1 MFPTT
6 TLLAPTVHQLW
17 RHKQSKTGRG
27 GCCEGVLE
35 RWAQGGLTLHQ
46 ASGLVQDPKVE
57 VLLLYRELEG
67 SISERSWSGGDDK
80 QTTTTRTLKYWQ
92 GTDIVLQNPPQLLHA
107 CGMAGYF
114 HEIRLALQLSRTNTI
129 QTFYTIYVRMQ
140 RQNKSEPIRINE
152 IQSYVGYD
160 LLRKIFLIDPV
171 IMDTAV
177 S

>member
-1 MFPTT
+1 
-6 TLLAPTVHQLW
+6 
-17 RHKQSKTGRG
+17 
-27 GCCEGVLE
+27 
-35 RWAQGGLTLHQ
+35 
-46 ASGLVQDPKVE
+46 
-57 VLLLYRELEG
+57 
-67 SISERSWSGGDDK
+67 
-80 QTTTTRTLKYWQ
+80 
-92 GTDIVLQNPPQLLHA
+92 
-107 CGMAGYF
+107 MAGYF

>member
-6 TLLAPTVHQLW
+6 TLLAPTVPQLW
-17 RHKQSKTGRG
+17 RRKQSKTGRG

-80 QTTTTRTLKYWQ
+80 QTTTTRTLKYWH
-92 GTDIVLQNPPQLLHA
+92 GTDIVLQVPLQLLHA
-107 CGMAGYF
+107 CAVAGYF

-160 LLRKIFLIDPV
+160 VLRKIF
-171 IMDTAV
+171 
-177 S
+177 